1 MAEHIVDSL
10 VVQMILDTSDYDK
23 GKKKVEKDS
32 DDLGKGGKKLEGN
45 IASLGRA
52 FGKFFAVVASSN
64 AIVNMALDVAKANDE
79 LNFLSRQLGLSTND
93 VKAFQNAAA
102 ASGGSAQGM
111 TNSMKN
117 LNMAAI
123 DFKTTGNPAMQS
135 AMNALGVNMVDA
147 QGNIKRTDEL
157 MLDLADSMS
166 KMSAQQA
173 YFYGQKIGLDEGTV
187 STLIQGRDA
196 MREMIG
202 YQKTLYQANKQD
214 LENSR
219 QLQKNRALLN
229 AQWDSMKTL
238 MARAVIPVLNK
249 LALTAIQFFE
259 FLQRH
264 QHVVKAVFEALAFV
278 VGVSLVGSIGKAL
291 KVLLAFIAPFTPF
304 IAVVAAL
311 AAAFVLLYDDYKTW
325 AEGGN
330 SLIDYGALSKFMQ
343 DNEFSAKNLGKAF
356 SEIGKQLKEQTIP
369 TLKEYIE
376 VLKDILSGNFSK
388 AGERTQKLI
397 SNFSDDAINVLAEA
411 TGEKAENI
419 GGFIGESM
427 YKLLHKGQTLD
438 TPTMA
443 NTPLTKPTT
452 TKSTKGFTA
461 EKGKSIQ
468 RVAKNIGV
476 NPNDLAAAISFETGG
491 TFDPS
496 IKNKGSSATGLI
508 QFMSGAGGTKGKYY
522 GMSRD
527 KFASLPF
534 DEQMNYVERYFK
546 DRDKR
551 FRSGN
556 ESNNNTGDVYGAI
569 TGWGY
574 KKGSKEYEQ
583 NKVWDS
589 NNDGVID
596 KGEMVLNPSFRAHQK
611 NYFNSQSPLSQ
622 QLAPMVSTNQ
632 TANNSQNST
641 KIDVKVGDIKV
652 NTSSS
657 TVTGVTQDATKAIG
671 QNLNYLIP
679 PQR

>member
-10 VVQMILDTSDYDK
+10 IVQMILDTSSYDK

-32 DDLGKGGKKLEGN
+32 DDLSKGGKKLEGD

-117 LNMAAI
+117 LNNSLIA
-123 DFKTTGNPAMQS
+123 FKSTGDASMIPAF
-135 AMNALGVNMVDA
+135 NALGVAMVDA
-147 QGNIKRTDEL
+147 QGNARKTDEV

-238 MARAVIPVLNK
+238 MASAVIPVLNK

-278 VGVSLVGSIGKAL
+278 IGVSLVGSIGKAL
-291 KVLLAFIAPFTPF
+291 KVLLTFIAPFTPF
-304 IAVVAAL
+304 LALVTAL
-311 AAAFVLLYDDYKTW
+311 AGAFVLLYDDYKTW

-330 SLIDYGALSKFMQ
+330 SLFKWDAFTSYIDK
-343 DNEFSAKNLGKAF
+343 AK
-356 SEIGKQLKEQTIP
+356 
-369 TLKEYIE
+369 
-376 VLKDILSGNFSK
+376 
-388 AGERTQKLI
+388 I
-397 SNFSDDAINVLAEA
+397 SVD
-411 TGEKAENI
+411 
-419 GGFIGESM
+419 
-427 YKLLHKGQTLD
+427 
-438 TPTMA
+438 
-443 NTPLTKPTT
+443 
-452 TKSTKGFTA
+452 
-461 EKGKSIQ
+461 
-468 RVAKNIGV
+468 
-476 NPNDLAAAISFETGG
+476 
-491 TFDPS
+491 
-496 IKNKGSSATGLI
+496 
-508 QFMSGAGGTKGKYY
+508 
-522 GMSRD
+522 
-527 KFASLPF
+527 SLR
-534 DEQMNYVERYFK
+534 NAFK
-546 DRDKR
+546 D
-551 FRSGN
+551 
-556 ESNNNTGDVYGAI
+556 
-569 TGWGY
+569 
-574 KKGSKEYEQ
+574 
-583 NKVWDS
+583 VW
-589 NNDGVID
+589 
-596 KGEMVLNPSFRAHQK
+596 KQ
-611 NYFNSQSPLSQ
+611 
-622 QLAPMVSTNQ
+622 
-632 TANNSQNST
+632 
-641 KIDVKVGDIKV
+641 
-652 NTSSS
+652 
-657 TVTGVTQDATKAIG
+657 
-671 QNLNYLIP
+671 
-679 PQR
+679 

>member
-10 VVQMILDTSDYDK
+10 IVQMILDTSSYDK

-32 DDLGKGGKKLEGN
+32 DDLSKGGKKLEGD

-117 LNMAAI
+117 LNNSLIA
-123 DFKTTGNPAMQS
+123 FKSTGDASMIPAF
-135 AMNALGVNMVDA
+135 NALGVAMVDA
-147 QGNIKRTDEL
+147 QGNARKTDEV

-238 MARAVIPVLNK
+238 MASAVIPVLNK

-278 VGVSLVGSIGKAL
+278 IGVSLVGSIGKAL
-291 KVLLAFIAPFTPF
+291 KVLLTFIAPFTPF
-304 IAVVAAL
+304 LALVTAL
-311 AAAFVLLYDDYKTW
+311 AGAFVLLYDDYKTW

-330 SLIDYGALSKFMQ
+330 SLFKWDAFTSYIDK
-343 DNEFSAKNLGKAF
+343 AKISVDSLRNAF
-356 SEIGKQLKEQTIP
+356 KDVWKQLKEDTMP
-369 TLKEYIE
+369 TLKGYVDILNDLKNGNFKEAGKKALGMEKNYIGKIADTIDVATGQEKGTMRKIE
-376 VLKDILSGNFSK
+376 VVNHSNTPANPKPASPTLKSASGNMSATEKKKQAFIEKYLPVAQAVSAK
-388 AGERTQKLI
+388 IGGVPP
-397 SNFSDDAINVLAEA
+397 NVL
-411 TGEKAENI
+411 
-419 GGFIGESM
+419 
-427 YKLLHKGQTLD
+427 LGQW
-438 TPTMA
+438 A
-443 NTPLTKPTT
+443 Q
-452 TKSTKGFTA
+452 
-461 EKGKSIQ
+461 E
-468 RVAKNIGV
+468 
-476 NPNDLAAAISFETGG
+476 
-491 TFDPS
+491 
-496 IKNKGSSATGLI
+496 
-508 QFMSGAGGTKGKYY
+508 
-522 GMSRD
+522 
-527 KFASLPF
+527 
-534 DEQMNYVERYFK
+534 
-546 DRDKR
+546 
-551 FRSGN
+551 
-556 ESNNNTGDVYGAI
+556 
-569 TGWGY
+569 TGWGNSIT
-574 KKGSKEYEQ
+574 KGSGYNLGNIKAGSSWKGNTVRAYDKAEKSNDAYRVYDTPEQ
-583 NKVWDS
+583 FAEDYARLISTRKGYKDAIGQQSAQGYFSALQKGGYATDPNYIQTGIKKSKNVQDS
-589 NNDGVID
+589 MNRMYAV
-596 KGEMVLNPSFRAHQK
+596 P
-611 NYFNSQSPLSQ
+611 SQS
-622 QLAPMVSTNQ
+622 VSPNQ